1 MDLATLVGMLGA
13 IGIVLAAILTGG
25 SALVF
30 VNIPSILIVLGG
42 TVMVVMIKFSMGQ
55 FFGAFKVAMTAFFN
69 KTTDPEE
76 LIETIVDLANVAR
89 KEGMLARENK
99 EIENEFLDEGVK
111 MLIDGN
117 SKEVVSTVLTKDMQE
132 TIDRHTWG
140 AKVFSATADVAPAMG
155 MIGTL
160 IGLVQMLSN
169 MSDPKSIGPAMAV
182 ALLTT
187 LYGAMIANMVAM
199 PISDKLTQRTEAT
212 LRVRAIAERA
222 NLNVDEVRGDRGRRL
237 NRACGRRLNRARGR
251 RLAGGCRSRRT
262 GTSRLVEVDG
272 RDLNEA
278 RTLLDHVEP

>member
-1 MDLATLVGMLGA
+1 MDLATLLGMVGA

-25 SALVF
+25 SAIVF
-30 VNIPSILIVLGG
+30 VNVPSILIVLGG

-55 FFGAFKVAMTAFFN
+55 FFGAFKVALRAFFN

-76 LIETIVDLANVAR
+76 LIERIVELANIAR
-89 KEGMLARENK
+89 KEGMLALESQ
-99 EIENEFLDEGVK
+99 EIDNEFLGEGVR

-117 SKEVVSTVLTKDMQE
+117 SREVVSAVLSKDMQQ
-132 TIDRHTWG
+132 TIERHTWG

-199 PISDKLTQRTEAT
+199 PIADKLTLRKADEQRIRSMCIDGV
-212 LRVRAIAERA
+212 LAIQEGQNPRIIESMLKVYLDPKKRGAESS
-222 NLNVDEVRGDRGRRL
+222 E
-237 NRACGRRLNRARGR
+237 
-251 RLAGGCRSRRT
+251 
-262 GTSRLVEVDG
+262 
-272 RDLNEA
+272 
-278 RTLLDHVEP
+278 